1 MAMVQL
7 CCKVPSK
14 EQLLPIPKI
23 VRQKE
28 RGFKYSCLSLT
39 ENSRFS
45 STSDNMCKRWR
56 LIYSKQ
62 DVTELPAQWKMSNI
76 TSHVGSF
83 SKKAS
88 TKENLRM
95 VRCAAESSDSEC
107 QIRILES
114 YLAKLKDDSIQNSSE
129 SSGEI
134 EELHSRRGEINAKTE
149 LDSLDAYLGKL
160 NTDAK
165 FSTFDD
171 QTTES
176 NLVAAQFSV
185 SKSSKRGYMGKL
197 KGYGGLGNK
206 DGVRSL
212 ERDMALHQ
220 TEETSNLYLIS
231 ILVSIDIA
239 VFLFEIASPI
249 RNSEFDLFSLPL
261 LYGAKINELILV
273 GEWWRLVTP
282 MFLVQD

>member
-7 CCKVPSK
+7 CCKIPSK

-23 VRQKE
+23 VRQNE
-28 RGFKYSCLSLT
+28 RGFKCHCISLT

-45 STSDNMCKRWR
+45 STSDYMCKRWR
-56 LIYSKQ
+56 SIYPKQ
-62 DVTELPAQWKMSNI
+62 DVAELPVQWKMSNI

-95 VRCAAESSDSEC
+95 VCCAAESSDSEC

-134 EELHSRRGEINAKTE
+134 EELHSRSGEIDAKTE

-171 QTTES
+171 QTTER
-176 NLVAAQFSV
+176 NLVAAQLSI

-197 KGYGGLGNK
+197 KGYRELRNK

-212 ERDMALHQ
+212 ERDLALQ
-220 TEETSNLYLIS
+220 RTEETSNLYLIS

-249 RNSEFDLFSLPL
+249 RNSEFGFFSLPL

>member
-7 CCKVPSK
+7 CCKIPSK

-23 VRQKE
+23 VRQNE
-28 RGFKYSCLSLT
+28 RGFKCHCISLT

-56 LIYSKQ
+56 SIYPKQ
-62 DVTELPAQWKMSNI
+62 DVAELPVQWKMSNI

-107 QIRILES
+107 QIRILKS

-134 EELHSRRGEINAKTE
+134 EELHSRSEEINAKTE

-160 NTDAK
+160 NT
-165 FSTFDD
+165 
-171 QTTES
+171 
-176 NLVAAQFSV
+176 
-185 SKSSKRGYMGKL
+185 GKYRL
-197 KGYGGLGNK
+197 PLFYTIAILIIGL
-206 DGVRSL
+206 
-212 ERDMALHQ
+212 ALYKYIIN
-220 TEETSNLYLIS
+220 SS
-231 ILVSIDIA
+231 ILAKISLLTEFFNFLLMSLTYLQKFWVHDIILLA
-239 VFLFEIASPI
+239 SEDIIFYVFNQLLSNKF
-249 RNSEFDLFSLPL
+249 LL
-261 LYGAKINELILV
+261 LYS
-273 GEWWRLVTP
+273 
-282 MFLVQD
+282 